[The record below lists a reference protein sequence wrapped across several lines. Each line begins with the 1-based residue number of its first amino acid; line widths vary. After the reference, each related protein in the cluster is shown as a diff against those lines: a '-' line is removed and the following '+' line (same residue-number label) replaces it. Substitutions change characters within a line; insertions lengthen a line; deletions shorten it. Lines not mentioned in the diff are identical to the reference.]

1 MGKDKFLNSFNLDKT
16 ELTPEEQDDIGHTD
30 TIQHH
35 IYLSDEVPVKQRHR
49 RIPPNM
55 YDEVRSH
62 LLHLKNTGIIR
73 ESSSPW
79 TSPVVLVRKKN
90 GDLRMC
96 VDYRLVNKKTI
107 KDAYALPR
115 IEELM
120 DNFKNANFLVVQ
132 I

>member
-1 MGKDKFLNSFNLDKT
+1 MDKT
-16 ELTPEEQDDIGHTD
+16 ELTPEEQDEVKALLSKYRDIFSLDEYDIGHTD

-73 ESSSPW
+73 ESS
-79 TSPVVLVRKKN
+79 RKKN

-96 VDYRLVNKKTI
+96 VDYRLINKKTI

-115 IEELM
+115 IEELK
-120 DNFKNANFLVVQ
+120 DNFQGCNFFSCSDMRS
-132 I
+132 